1 MSVYSQTFA
10 NSKIMEEIIPRK
22 INSSEEMRSFN
33 PYLLRSKKDYEIC
46 DIEAVNKVS
55 LFDV

>member
-1 MSVYSQTFA
+1 
-10 NSKIMEEIIPRK
+10 MEAIIPRK
-22 INSSEEMRSFN
+22 INSPEEMRSFN